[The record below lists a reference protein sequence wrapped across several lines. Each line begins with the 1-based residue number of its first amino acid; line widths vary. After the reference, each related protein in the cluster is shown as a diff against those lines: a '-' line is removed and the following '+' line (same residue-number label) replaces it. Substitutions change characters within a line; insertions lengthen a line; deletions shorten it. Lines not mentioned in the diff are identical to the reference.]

1 MTEQP
6 IIPSS
11 YQSDHLFLMIGTNP
25 LPNYVAAKLLLKPEG
40 RLLLVHSSLTEDVAE
55 RLERYWK
62 ENEKGAQPKR
72 VPVSEANGAE
82 IRRMIELEL
91 KEIRSGAIGLH
102 YTGGTKA
109 MSVHACR
116 ALLDYQERAGQPIT
130 LSYLDARSSKLYIE
144 HGKDAPFVSAPLLYE
159 VQPII
164 ETMVS
169 LHAFKLVSEIER
181 DTMLPDLASAFAK
194 AHQWTDVGKAWRTWC
209 NEVLRTKTRTK
220 KPSDWDRENQLV
232 QVVLPLPDDGLLS
245 TAVATMR
252 KALGITDNLLPLGE
266 ASARAGFAQ
275 AKHLC
280 EWLDG
285 KWLEHHVCELLHQ
298 IKKERPECRLHD
310 IGMGVRP
317 KSEEDKPEYD
327 IDIAA
332 MQGYRLYAI
341 SCTTDDDPGMCKL
354 KLFEAYV
361 RARNMAGDE
370 AHVGLVCMVDR
381 PENLERQVSRAWDAE
396 GKVRVFGRK
405 HLSTLPDHLA
415 EWLISAGSL

>member
-6 IIPSS
+6 VLPSC
-11 YQSDHLFLMIGTNP
+11 YQSDHLFLLIGANP

-40 RLLLVHSSLTEDVAE
+40 RLYLVHSSLTQNVAE

-62 ENEKGAQPKR
+62 ENDKGSQLKR
-72 VPVSEANGAE
+72 VPVSEADGVE

-91 KEIRSGAIGLH
+91 KGIRDGAIGLH

-116 ALLDYQERAGQPIT
+116 TLLDYQDRTGQPVT

-144 HGKDAPFVSAPLLYE
+144 YGKDAPFVSAPVLYE
-159 VQPII
+159 VQPAI

-169 LHAFKLVSEIER
+169 LHAFNLISPVVR
-181 DTMLPDLASAFAK
+181 NAVLPDLASTLAE
-194 AHQWTDVGKAWRTWC
+194 AHYSPDAGKAWRTWC
-209 NEVLRTKTRTK
+209 DEVLRKKTRTK
-220 KPSDWDRENQLV
+220 RASDWDRENLLAEV
-232 QVVLPLPDDGLLS
+232 LLPLPDDELLS
-245 TAVATMR
+245 TAVANM
-252 KALGITDNLLPLGE
+252 KKIFGITDNLLPLGE
-266 ASARAGFAQ
+266 ASARAGFAR
-275 AKHLC
+275 ARHLC

-285 KWLEHHVCELLHQ
+285 KWLEHHVYQLLCQ
-298 IKKERPECRLHD
+298 INERQECRLHD
-310 IGMGVRP
+310 IGMGICP
-317 KSEEDKPEYD
+317 KSESNMPEYE

-370 AHVGLVCMVDR
+370 AHVGLVCMVDK
-381 PENLERQVSRAWDAE
+381 PENLERQVSRSWDAE
-396 GKVRVFGRK
+396 GKVRVFGRR
-405 HLSTLPDHLA
+405 HLPNLPDHLA
-415 EWLISAGSL
+415 DWFIGAVSL

>member
-1 MTEQP
+1 MSNNLIADT
-6 IIPSS
+6 
-11 YQSDHLFLMIGTNP
+11 YRSDHLFVLIGTNP

-40 RLLLVHSSLTEDVAE
+40 RFYLVHSALTQDVAQ

-62 ENEKGAQPKR
+62 EHEKGQLKL
-72 VPVSEANGAE
+72 VPVSEAHGAE

-91 KEIRSGAIGLH
+91 KEIRNGAIGLH

-116 ALLDYQERAGQPIT
+116 TLLDYQERAGRPVT
-130 LSYLDARSSKLYIE
+130 LSYLDARSNKLYIE

-159 VQPII
+159 VQPTI
-164 ETMVS
+164 ETIVS
-169 LHAFKLVSEIER
+169 LHTFKLVSSIER
-181 DTMLPDLASAFAK
+181 EALLPDLASSLVET
-194 AHQWTDVGKAWRTWC
+194 HQSPDAGKAWRRWC
-209 NEVLRTKTRTK
+209 DEVLRKKARTK
-220 KPSDWDRENQLV
+220 RASDWDKENLLA
-232 QVVLPLPDDGLLS
+232 QVLLPLPDDELLS
-245 TAVATMR
+245 TAVANMKKTF
-252 KALGITDNLLPLGE
+252 GITDNLLPLGE

-285 KWLEHHVCELLHQ
+285 KWLEHHVYQLLHE
-298 IKKERPECRLHD
+298 IKKRRLECRLHD

-370 AHVGLVCMVDR
+370 AHVGLVCMVDK
-381 PENLERQVSRAWDAE
+381 PENLERQVSRSWDVE
-396 GKVRVFGRK
+396 GKVRVFGRR
-405 HLSTLPDHLA
+405 HLPNLPDHLA
-415 EWLISAGSL
+415 DWFVSAGSL